1 MSIKQQR
8 MADQLRNLLSS
19 LLLTEVRDPRL
30 KNITITRLLLD
41 REYQSADI
49 YVNALGDEDRR
60 SEVLAG
66 LERSKGFLRRELAAR
81 VRLRQTP
88 ELHFHWDLNLE
99 HGEKMNRILDDL
111 EIPAADEEEP
121 EDILDFSLEDLL
133 DDDQLD

>member
-30 KNITITRLLLD
+30 KNVTVTRVLLD
-41 REYQSADI
+41 REFQSADI

-60 SEVLAG
+60 SEVMAG

-99 HGEKMNRILDDL
+99 HGERMNRILDDL
-111 EIPAADEEEP
+111 DIPAADEEP

-133 DDDQLD
+133 DDD

>member
-8 MADQLRNLLSS
+8 MADQLRSLLSS

-30 KNITITRLLLD
+30 KNITITRLMLD
-41 REYQSADI
+41 REFQSADI

-60 SEVLAG
+60 EEVLAG

-111 EIPAADEEEP
+111 EIPAAEEP
-121 EDILDFSLEDLL
+121 EASDDILDFSLEDLL
-133 DDDQLD
+133 DDD

>member
-8 MADQLRNLLSS
+8 MADQLRGLLSS

-30 KNITITRLLLD
+30 KNITITRLMLD
-41 REYQSADI
+41 REFQSADI

-60 SEVLAG
+60 EEVLAG

-111 EIPAADEEEP
+111 DIPAPEEP
-121 EDILDFSLEDLL
+121 EESEDILDFSLEDLL
-133 DDDQLD
+133 DDD

>member
-30 KNITITRLLLD
+30 KNVTVTRVLLD
-41 REYQSADI
+41 REFQSADI

-60 SEVLAG
+60 SEVMAG

-99 HGEKMNRILDDL
+99 HGERMNRILDGLD
-111 EIPAADEEEP
+111 IPAADEEP

-133 DDDQLD
+133 DDD